1 MPFKITE
8 KERDTILKRFISLFL
23 TLVLLLCLPT
33 TTARA
38 TGNGNMNTGGG
49 GMGQGT
55 SQNKWIPGND
65 GVRITVIDTESG
77 AAASIPMDFSNQAQ
91 TGGILHFGK
100 VSKLQYRNG
109 ASLQLQTGGSYG
121 CIQPANPMPTIVSST
136 GRNNIESIKRYF
148 CSEYACM
155 MVAEAAGM
163 DYDTMISGRYKLM
176 VEPIAYFT
184 HNGQYYCMT
193 ATEAALYDQLS
204 GGALRTTMPSL
215 THKNLPLSI
224 FLEHSDLGIGAW
236 AGNTTGT
243 QSNTDIINSLGV
255 GIIWFNDPPASDDPG
270 GGSPGGGI
278 ALPDSDYRVDTDV
291 ITAIT
296 LYTDMDLTPD
306 NPATVTFHILG
317 TAYQVNNIVIPKD
330 DCQLVWVKWHT
341 PATPQN
347 VNITVT
353 VNRGTLSRDTITAR
367 IVDLSE
373 RIPPDPLA
381 TDTYPGYTVPPLPPN
396 PEKLSANWGVWSCRW
411 VPNWQW
417 HADWKWHENMQW
429 HSNMQWHATECTEAC
444 PRRCEGGHGEWR
456 DEGEWQD
463 DGQWVDEGEWEDDGE
478 WEYSYTGYYA
488 SLSGTMALLPDDIV
502 PTANG
507 KDMKSGYGVKTE
519 VRASLSTNA
528 TSGHCTTPQTA
539 LATFP
544 EFQYKTYLRLLQ
556 RVSGGHNAKFTFR
569 PNEFS
574 TYRRN
579 VHFTPV
585 WMPDNT
591 NYTVYTQVWDTWTP
605 DGMLSVNVSDHT
617 TIHQSVFDDWYT
629 NRE

>member
-1 MPFKITE
+1 M
-8 KERDTILKRFISLFL
+8 KRL
-23 TLVLLLCLPT
+23 TSLLLALALLLSLPA
-33 TTARA
+33 TAHA
-38 TGNGNMNTGGG
+38 TGNGNMDAGGG

-55 SQNKWIPGND
+55 SENKWTPGND

-77 AAASIPMDFSNQAQ
+77 ATVSTPVDFSNQTQ
-91 TGGILHFGK
+91 NGTVLHFGK
-100 VSKLQYRNG
+100 VSKLQYQNG
-109 ASLQLQTGGSYG
+109 TSLQLQAGGSYS
-121 CIQPANPMPTIVSST
+121 CIQPASPMPTIVSST
-136 GRNNIESIKRYF
+136 GRNSIEAIKRYF

-204 GGALRTTMPSL
+204 GGALRRTMTSL
-215 THKNLPLSI
+215 THKNLALSM
-224 FLEHSDLGIGAW
+224 FLEDDDLGIGAW
-236 AGNTTGT
+236 GGSTTGT

-255 GIIWFNDPPASDDPG
+255 GIVWFNEPPSPDDPG
-270 GGSPGGGI
+270 GDSPGGGI

-291 ITAIT
+291 ITAVT
-296 LYTDMDLTPD
+296 LSTDTDLTPD

-317 TAYQVNNIVIPKD
+317 TDYQVNNIVIPKD

-341 PATPQN
+341 PTTPQD
-347 VNITVT
+347 VSITVT
-353 VNRGTLSRDTITAR
+353 VNRGTLSKDTITAR

-381 TDTYPGYTVPPLPPN
+381 TDTYPGYSVPQLPAN
-396 PEKLSANWGVWSCRW
+396 PQKLSANWGVWSCRW
-411 VPNWQW
+411 IPDWQW
-417 HADWKWHENMQW
+417 HPDWKWHEDMQWQPNMQW
-429 HSNMQWHATECTEAC
+429 HETECTEDC
-444 PRRCEGGHGEWR
+444 PRRCEGGHGEWK
-456 DEGEWQD
+456 DDGEWRD
-463 DGQWVDEGEWEDDGE
+463 DGRWVDEGEWKDDGE

-488 SLSGTMALLPDDIV
+488 SLSGSMTLLPDDIV

-507 KDMKSGYGVKTE
+507 RDMKSGYGVKTE

-528 TSGHCTTPQTA
+528 PSGHYTTPQTA
-539 LATFP
+539 LSTFP
-544 EFQYKTYLRLLQ
+544 EFQYRTYLRLLQ
-556 RVSGGHNAKFTFR
+556 RVSGGHNVKFTFR

-574 TYRRN
+574 TYGRN

-585 WMPDNT
+585 WLPDNT
-591 NYTVYTQVWDTWTP
+591 DYRIYTQVWDTWTP
-605 DGMLSVNVSDHT
+605 DGMLSVNVSDYT